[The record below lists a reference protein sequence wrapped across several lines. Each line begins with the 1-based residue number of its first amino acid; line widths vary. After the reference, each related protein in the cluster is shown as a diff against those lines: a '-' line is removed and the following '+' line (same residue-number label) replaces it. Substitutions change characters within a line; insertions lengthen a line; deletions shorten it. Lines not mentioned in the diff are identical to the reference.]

1 MAILL
6 CCMVL
11 PMRGAVDTHLQ
22 AHFCEPATC
31 LFGCQPRSVSG
42 VCYDTLQSVTGAD
55 SIVELRLSYGTPTAS
70 EQYRTICGGTYLFGC
85 QQLSTSGTYY
95 DYLTNASGCDS
106 VATLH
111 LMVATPRH
119 TTLTDSIALGGIYL
133 FGCSPI
139 TPTIAGIT
147 QYTDRLLS
155 AQGCDSTVTLSLRA
169 YNPAPVPSV
178 VTTINDVT
186 CGGTYLF
193 GCMQLTQ
200 SGTYRD
206 TLTNSNGQDS
216 VTVLHLTVA
225 EPKTITLTAKVT
237 EGDTYL
243 FGCKTVEATTVG
255 TLQLSDTVTT
265 IQGCDSIITLTLTV
279 EPKSPVTPDSV
290 VISETVCG
298 GTYLFGCAQLTQSG
312 TYRDTLTGSNGQD
325 SVTVLHLTVAEP
337 KTTTLTAKV
346 TAGET
351 YLFGC
356 KTIEATMVGTLQ
368 LSDTLTTIQGCDSII
383 TLTLTVEPKSPVVP
397 DSVIISETICGGTY
411 LFGCQMLTASGTYRD
426 TLASSNGQDSVTVLH
441 LTIVEPKTTTL
452 TAKVTEGETY
462 LFGCKTV
469 EATTVGTLQLSDT
482 LTTIQGCDSI
492 INLTLTIEPKSPV
505 TPDSVVVSETI
516 CGGTYL
522 FGCAQLTQSGT
533 YRDTLTNSNGQDSV
547 TVLHLTIAA
556 PKATATAAT
565 ICEGDTLLFGCKALT
580 LAGTY
585 TDTLRTVEGC
595 DSIITLTLSVNPVQR
610 TTTEATICAGDS
622 YTFMGK
628 AYTEAGTYTDTTTS
642 VLTGCDSI
650 VTLTLYVQTPVT
662 APEESKTVCASELP
676 YNWLDHYTVTT
687 AGTYRDTAYYTTG
700 CDSVYYTLH
709 LTVNQPTAG
718 DTTAVICVGDLP
730 YTWHGQTLTQ
740 AGTATYTTTNVAGCD
755 SVVTLTLTVN
765 EPTTKPEEDVAIC
778 ASELPYNW
786 LDHYT
791 VNKAGTYL
799 DTAYYA
805 TGCDSVYYTLH
816 LTVNQSTT
824 GDTTATICQSELPYT
839 WHGQTLTQAGTATY
853 TTTNVAGCDSVVTL
867 TLTVN
872 EPTTTPEEQVVI
884 CASEL
889 PYTWLDHYTV
899 TTAGTYRDTAYYA
912 TGCDSVY
919 YTLHLTV
926 NQPTT
931 GDTTATICAGDLPYT
946 WHGQTLTQAGTATY
960 TTTNVAGCDSVVT
973 LTLVVNQ
980 PTTGDTTATIC
991 QSDLPYT
998 WHGQTL
1004 TQAGTAT
1011 YTTTNVAGCDSVVT
1025 LTLTVNE
1032 CLMRIETHVTDT
1044 VCAGTVYEGRLS
1056 TYTIDALTTWTDSVR
1071 ATVDGTPTDSVF
1083 YYTVMP
1089 YTFTLPNPA
1098 IVELRAICGM
1108 AVNTADATA
1117 AISAFVSAEP
1127 LYAPNVTVTWEIQ
1140 TAGGTTSDWHTL
1152 TTADTVRG
1160 DMEQVYL
1167 RYSITTDC
1175 GTLTSD
1181 TYTVVV
1187 ERATADN
1194 VPSMDNVPAVSKY
1207 SDQLLMINLRAIE
1220 AAYGWNVREEE
1231 VTWYRMAGT
1240 TIDPQRDEQTGKGYY
1255 YTVGN
1260 QLRGSYYAV
1269 IDHEWQDGDIETS
1282 HCGGL
1287 LRTVLLVCG
1296 TEQGAPRLL
1305 PTVARPLEEIRV
1317 LNLDPEKTTEIRVY
1331 SADGKLLDT
1340 CTEQAA
1346 TEYTF
1351 HAAGTAGVYMVDVRT
1366 EDTSVTLRYIVKQ

>member
-42 VCYDTLQSVTGAD
+42 VYYDTLQSVTGAD

-111 LMVATPRH
+111 LTVATPRH

-255 TLQLSDTVTT
+255 TLQLSDTLTT

-872 EPTTTPEEQVVI
+872 E
-884 CASEL
+884 
-889 PYTWLDHYTV
+889 
-899 TTAGTYRDTAYYA
+899 
-912 TGCDSVY
+912 
-919 YTLHLTV
+919 
-926 NQPTT
+926 
-931 GDTTATICAGDLPYT
+931 
-946 WHGQTLTQAGTATY
+946 
-960 TTTNVAGCDSVVT
+960 
-973 LTLVVNQ
+973 
-980 PTTGDTTATIC
+980 
-991 QSDLPYT
+991 
-998 WHGQTL
+998 
-1004 TQAGTAT
+1004 
-1011 YTTTNVAGCDSVVT
+1011 
-1025 LTLTVNE
+1025 

-1160 DMEQVYL
+1160 DMEQVHL

-1240 TIDPQRDEQTGKGYY
+1240 TIDPQRDEQMGKGYY

-1296 TEQGAPRLL
+1296 TEQGTPRLL

-1351 HAAGTAGVYMVDVRT
+1351 HAAGMAAVYMVEVRT